1 MGKKNSDYLKE
12 ADLEAKIIIKG
23 ERVHMERKG
32 NDVGL
37 LLAAF
42 AIVNNFAKRRKKE
55 FPEVLIWLMN
65 MWTELEEAEE

>member
-1 MGKKNSDYLKE
+1 MGKKHDYLKE
-12 ADLEAKIIIKG
+12 ADLEEKILIKG
-23 ERVHMERKG
+23 ERVHMEKKG
-32 NDVGL
+32 NDGGL

-42 AIVNNFAKRRKKE
+42 VIVNTLAKRHKKE